1 MMEKTTN
8 LSRELAL
15 LEQKLQFETN
25 RSKEFEQSLSTITKT
40 SEEKFSQLKTEK
52 EEEMKAM
59 AAKLTLEK
67 TQIDSKYQQLK
78 ISSKDIESN
87 LRKALNETFT
97 IKSLLEERVSNLDTR
112 LKEAEASKAD
122 EVTILRADL
131 IKTKEILSLKE
142 KQYQDNFKIFNQK
155 IEKLEN
161 EKIDIVMAA
170 EREKALS
177 DQRYANLLKSKEDYR
192 T

>member
-67 TQIDSKYQQLK
+67 TQIDNKYQQLK
-78 ISSKDIESN
+78 IGSKDIESN

-142 KQYQDNFKIFNQK
+142 K
-155 IEKLEN
+155 
-161 EKIDIVMAA
+161 
-170 EREKALS
+170 
-177 DQRYANLLKSKEDYR
+177 
-192 T
+192 